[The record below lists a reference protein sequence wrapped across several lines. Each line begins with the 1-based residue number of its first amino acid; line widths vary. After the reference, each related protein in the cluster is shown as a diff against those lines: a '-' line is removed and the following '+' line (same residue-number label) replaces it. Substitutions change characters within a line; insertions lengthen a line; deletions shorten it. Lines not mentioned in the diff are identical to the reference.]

1 MTSKIVNYTAEV
13 TAEVVERYNAG
24 EAVESIAVAVG
35 KSVRSIVAKLS
46 REGVYKTKAKAK
58 AEKGAVVTKANLIE
72 AIANEIGVA
81 SEKLESL
88 EKATKEAL
96 ALVAGA
102 LGAEVKAS
110 EAE

>member
-13 TAEVVERYNAG
+13 TAEVVERYTAG

-35 KSVRSIVAKLS
+35 KSVRSVVAKLS
-46 REGVYKTKAKAK
+46 REGVYKSKEKAK
-58 AEKGAVVTKANLIE
+58 AEKVGAVTKADLIE
-72 AIANEIGVA
+72 AIAKEVGVA

-96 ALVAGA
+96 AIVAGA
-102 LGAEVKAS
+102 LGVEVKAS
-110 EAE
+110 AE

>member
-1 MTSKIVNYTAEV
+1 MTSKTVNYTAEV
-13 TAEVVERYNAG
+13 TAEVVERYIAG
-24 EAVESIAVAVG
+24 EAVESIAAAVG
-35 KSVRSIVAKLS
+35 KSVRSVVAKLS
-46 REGVYKTKAKAK
+46 REGVYKAKAEKAK
-58 AEKGAVVTKANLIE
+58 AEKGVTKASLIE
-72 AIANEIGVA
+72 AIAKEVGVA

-96 ALVAGA
+96 VIVAGA